1 MGTLNRTTAN
11 LNNHTRTALYLS
23 APEALV
29 GDGTYKSPGTNVT
42 ELNAVF
48 TENINYTG
56 GSAVYTGNETIQIKI
71 ESTISI
77 SSASAGTTVFIT
89 SGINGTPSTTQEVT
103 SVLTNANDIKE
114 LTHHGI
120 FVLEPGD
127 TMDFFVKASAN
138 VTLEKAIWN
147 ISRFD

>member
-1 MGTLNRTTAN
+1 MGTINRTTAN
-11 LNNHTRTALYLS
+11 LNNHTRSVLVLS
-23 APEALV
+23 SSEV
-29 GDGTYKSPGTNVT
+29 ITGDNTYRSPGTNVI

-56 GSAVYTGNETIQIKI
+56 GSAVYTGLETIQIKI

-77 SSASAGTTVFIT
+77 SSSSSNTTVFIT
-89 SGINGTPSTTQEVT
+89 SGINSTPSATQEVT
-103 SVLTNANDIKE
+103 SVLTSANDVKE

-127 TMDFFVKASAN
+127 TMDFFVKANNN

>member
-11 LNNHTRTALYLS
+11 LNNHSRSALVLS
-23 APEALV
+23 APEAII
-29 GDGTYKSPGTNVT
+29 GDNTYRSPGTNVI

-56 GSAVYTGNETIQIKI
+56 GSAVYTGLETIQIKI

-77 SSASAGTTVFIT
+77 SSATSNTTVFIT
-89 SGINGTPSTTQEVT
+89 SGTNGTANTTQEVT
-103 SVLTNANDIKE
+103 SVLTSANDVKE

-120 FVLEPGD
+120 FELAPGD
-127 TMDFFVKASAN
+127 TMDFFVKADNN